1 MKDSLIQ
8 KLREE
13 KEKVDSDYRILE
25 IKNKNLNDQ
34 IVKLQNEVLVNTK
47 EENLNERLKESNTE
61 LKNEIEKKN
70 KDINNLEKTNLELK
84 SIITGIQ
91 SGNNE
96 KDLNNESQT
105 IKLNET
111 ISKLQKD
118 NNKLLKNL
126 ELFKQENHLAAEKIK
141 QLESLISGK

>member
-1 MKDSLIQ
+1 M
-8 KLREE
+8 
-13 KEKVDSDYRILE
+13 
-25 IKNKNLNDQ
+25 
-34 IVKLQNEVLVNTK
+34 
-47 EENLNERLKESNTE
+47 
-61 LKNEIEKKN
+61 KNEIEKKN